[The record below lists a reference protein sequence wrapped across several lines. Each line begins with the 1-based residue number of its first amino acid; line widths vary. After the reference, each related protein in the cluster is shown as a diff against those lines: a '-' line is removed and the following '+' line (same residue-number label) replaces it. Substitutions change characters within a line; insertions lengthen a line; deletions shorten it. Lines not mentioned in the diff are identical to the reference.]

1 MLETMSDLMPKP
13 GDWVGAYRIVRQIGK
28 GGMGAVFEAVTDKPG
43 EPQQRAAIKVLH
55 ARLSG
60 DPEALARFLN
70 EGRAIAAVDHP
81 GIVRLLET
89 GQLPSGACYIA
100 MEYLDGE
107 TLGARLKRE
116 RRLGRAGLR
125 IGSEVANALAAA
137 HRRNIIHRDLKPS
150 NIMLVPVSPSP
161 DAPASELR
169 EPAEP
174 SERRERA
181 KLIDFGIAKLSV
193 EDKEVQDFHT
203 RTGTM
208 LGTPVY
214 MAPEQ
219 CRGVAVTDRTDVY
232 SLGIML
238 YQALAGRPPF
248 TSQADGDVLA
258 MHILVPPPPL
268 RQLEPAVPENVAR
281 FIESMLAKNGA
292 ERPSMA
298 EVEVRL
304 RELAEDPSW
313 SQPVAPVGVAAD
325 VPSSITPVRAAYQ
338 SVDLPTSVTPPPRR
352 PLESV
357 SASLG
362 SATGQSR
369 SVPRRRRG
377 LVLGASAGLVV
388 LAIVGAFLL
397 RATRVPKVE
406 HGRPSVAVAPP
417 PPPTPPT
424 VSPLVTPLREKV
436 QWKLT
441 TVPPGAAVLDE
452 DGSALGLTPW
462 ERDEP
467 SGSGAKTVTLRLRGY
482 KEQRI
487 TLSRSSPT
495 QLNLTLVSDSTAP
508 KKPPRKKGRPK
519 GTANDNTII
528 DFKTNRPI
536 SAGTVPGR
544 PAP

>member
-13 GDWVGAYRIVRQIGK
+13 GDWVGAYRIARQIGK

-150 NIMLVPVSPSP
+150 NIILVPADPSP
-161 DAPASELR
+161 DAPA
-169 EPAEP
+169 A
-174 SERRERA
+174 ERRERA

-304 RELAEDPSW
+304 LELADDPAW

-325 VPSSITPVRAAYQ
+325 VPSSVTPVRAAYQ

-352 PLESV
+352 VLESG
-357 SASLG
+357 SATLG

-369 SVPRRRRG
+369 SVPSRRRG

-388 LAIVGAFLL
+388 LALVGAFLL
-397 RATRVPKVE
+397 RTARVPKVE
-406 HGRPSVAVAPP
+406 HGRPAVAVTPP
-417 PPPTPPT
+417 TPVPTPPPT
-424 VSPLVTPLREKV
+424 VAPLVTPLRDKV
-436 QWKLT
+436 QWRLT
-441 TVPPGAAVLDE
+441 TVPPGAAVIDE
-452 DGSALGLTPW
+452 DGRALGLTPW

-467 SGSGAKTVTLRLRGY
+467 SGSGEKTVTLRLRGF
-482 KEQRI
+482 KEQQI
-487 TLSRSSPT
+487 TLSRSRPT
-495 QLNLTLVSDSTAP
+495 QLNLTLVGDSTAP
-508 KKPPRKKGRPK
+508 KKATRKKGRPR

-536 SAGTVPGR
+536 SGGTVPGR

>member
-43 EPQQRAAIKVLH
+43 EPRAAIKVLH

-150 NIMLVPVSPSP
+150 NIILVPVDPGP
-161 DAPASELR
+161 DANGPHD
-169 EPAEP
+169 PP
-174 SERRERA
+174 RRERA

-232 SLGIML
+232 SLGVML

-292 ERPSMA
+292 ERPSMD

-304 RELAEDPSW
+304 RELAEDPAW

-325 VPSSITPVRAAYQ
+325 VPSTITPVRAAYQ

-352 PLESV
+352 PLESG

-369 SVPRRRRG
+369 TMPRGRRG
-377 LVLGASAGLVV
+377 LVLGASVGLVV
-388 LAIVGAFLL
+388 LAITGAFLL
-397 RATRVPKVE
+397 RASRVPKLE
-406 HGRPSVAVAPP
+406 HGRPTVAVAPP
-417 PPPTPPT
+417 APTPPT
-424 VSPLVTPLREKV
+424 VAPLVTPLREKV
-436 QWKLT
+436 HWRLT
-441 TVPPGAAVLDE
+441 TVPPGATVLGE
-452 DGSALGLTPW
+452 DGRELGQTPW

-467 SGSGAKTVTLRLRGY
+467 SGSGEKTVTLRLRGY
-482 KEQRI
+482 KEQQVPLS
-487 TLSRSSPT
+487 LSRSAE
-495 QLNLTLVSDSTAP
+495 LNLSLVSDPTAT
-508 KKPPRKKGRPK
+508 KKPTRKKGRPK

-536 SAGTVPGR
+536 SGGTVPGR